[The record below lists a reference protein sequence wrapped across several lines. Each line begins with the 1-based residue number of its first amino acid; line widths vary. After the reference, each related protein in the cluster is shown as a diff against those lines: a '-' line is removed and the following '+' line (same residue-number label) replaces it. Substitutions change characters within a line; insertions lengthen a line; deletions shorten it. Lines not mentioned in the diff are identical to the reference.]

1 MNTLMNQLLYW
12 QTCMQRI
19 PHDLIAVLARWS
31 LAATFWQSGQT
42 KIEGFA
48 LNLVQ
53 GEWLW
58 GWPHLA
64 DSAVALFRDEYKLP
78 WIPPE
83 WAALMAATAEHALP
97 VLLLLGLFTR
107 WAALGLLCM
116 TLVIQL
122 WVYPGAYMVHGL
134 WAVALLYL
142 MAHGPGRLALDAWLA
157 AR

>member
-1 MNTLMNQLLYW
+1 MKALMNWVMDW
-12 QTCMQRI
+12 QACMQRI
-19 PHDLIAVLARWS
+19 PHDLIAGLARWS

-83 WAALMAATAEHALP
+83 WAALMAASAEHALP

-142 MAHGPGRLALDAWLA
+142 MAHGPGRWALDTRLGAH
-157 AR
+157 